1 MNAKIKSL
9 VQEISALQEEL
20 KEELHKVEEDFSLQ
34 NGKVV
39 FSQKALMTQK
49 EKLVH
54 LFTYLKEA
62 PLINILS
69 APVIYMMII
78 PALILDV
85 MLFIYVA
92 VVFRVYK
99 FPKIRRSDYIV
110 FDRQYLGYLNILEK
124 INCVYCAYFNGLMN
138 YTVAVAGRTELYFC
152 PIKHA
157 KKIAY
162 THQFYYDFL
171 PYGDAETYRKR
182 LKECQK
188 KAQESA

>member
-20 KEELHKVEEDFSLQ
+20 REELQKAEEDFSLK
-34 NGKVV
+34 NGKVI
-39 FSQKALMTQK
+39 FSQKVLMSQK
-49 EKLVH
+49 EKLVD

-62 PLINILS
+62 PLINIIS

-78 PALILDV
+78 PALLLDV
-85 MLFIYVA
+85 MLFIYVV

-124 INCVYCAYFNGLMN
+124 INCVYCAYFNGLIN
-138 YTVAVAGRTELYFC
+138 YTAAVAGRTELYFC

-162 THQFYYDFL
+162 AHQFYYDFL
-171 PYGDAETYRKR
+171 PYGDAQTYREK
-182 LKECQK
+182 LKACQK